1 MAPTV
6 AKRVIARGRSCT
18 SARTLLLLY
27 VATVVV
33 IARLLGCTGRSSLNT
48 LSDDGDIRYNAFMKE
63 SLRTLRPRPLPIAD
77 SQFRRVLI
85 RERVGIEGHMYPE
98 YYFSEHMLPKLTGT
112 TTILDIGANVGQ
124 FAIPIAKSGHR
135 VISIEPNEKT
145 CEKLKENLAVTT
157 LTTQV
162 ICPHH
167 LARFQLINT
176 HTD

>member
-1 MAPTV
+1 MQGLHFLRGYGRCYSSPSKMHWALVVEYAVRRRRYPLQRFHERKSTHTTPATTTDRRLSV
-6 AKRVIARGRSCT
+6 QAR
-18 SARTLLLLY
+18 
-27 VATVVV
+27 
-33 IARLLGCTGRSSLNT
+33 
-48 LSDDGDIRYNAFMKE
+48 
-63 SLRTLRPRPLPIAD
+63 
-77 SQFRRVLI
+77 LI

-98 YYFSEHMLPKLTGT
+98 YYFSEHMLPKLVGT

-145 CEKLKENLAVTT
+145 CEKLKENLAETT

-167 LARFQLINT
+167 L
-176 HTD
+176 